1 MNDPTS
7 GILGKPRPS
16 LWQIFSTMLV
26 LGIQSFGGGSA
37 TFLLLHRAC
46 IDRGWLD
53 EDEFIRAWSLAQ
65 LSPGI
70 NLVKLTLLI
79 GYHLRGVPGLVAAMT
94 GLLLPSGGI
103 TVLMTAGYASIR
115 TQPLVQAAMKGVLP
129 ATIGL
134 SLAMASQTALP
145 LMHHARSEG
154 RTRLAAQVAVIAGSA
169 VLLALTTVSPVI
181 VLLLAGIVTLG
192 LQAVIPT
199 SGELNRPKEPG

>member
-1 MNDPTS
+1 MSENSP
-7 GILGKPRPS
+7 GFLGKPRPS

-26 LGIQSFGGGSA
+26 LGVQSFGGGSA
-37 TFLLLHRAC
+37 TFLLLNRAC

-70 NLVKLTLLI
+70 NLVKLTVLI

-115 TQPLVQAAMKGVLP
+115 SQPLVQAAMKGVLP

-145 LMHHARSEG
+145 LIHHARSEG
-154 RTRLAAQVAVIAGSA
+154 KTRLAAQVAVMTGSA
-169 VLLALTTVSPVI
+169 VLLALTSLSPVI
-181 VLLLAGIVTLG
+181 VLLLAGLVTLG
-192 LQAVIPT
+192 LQMVIPA
-199 SGELNRPKEPG
+199 SGELSRPKEAG